1 MNLALLQL
9 NVFLTLLVIINL
21 HQRLHSVVMNTFAS
35 HTKKM
40 PSSKLGGDKIP
51 ASGGNTLV

>member
-1 MNLALLQL
+1 MNLALLQP
-9 NVFLTLLVIINL
+9 NAFLTLLVIINL

-40 PSSKLGGDKIP
+40 PSSRLGGDKIP

>member
-1 MNLALLQL
+1 MNLALLQP